1 MLTPSGQL
9 PLRYFKSSSQWSW
22 VMKGGVT
29 SPLKLTQK
37 KTVFLFFWKLSG
49 LEFPEWN
56 ITLTGSQEPRLT
68 SSKNQGYYCVC
79 ARRGMSLAESDA
91 EPERFRL
98 FIRYFCLHSTSN
110 IPKKKKKGITQI
122 GKARGEEARWEV
134 AADPSLSQT
143 LDSPSNRIYL
153 ENDGM
158 FSLHWPF
165 N

>member
-1 MLTPSGQL
+1 MVVGNEGGSHLTSEAN
-9 PLRYFKSSSQWSW
+9 
-22 VMKGGVT
+22 
-29 SPLKLTQK
+29 TQK
-37 KTVFLFFWKLSG
+37 KLFFFSSESSAALSF
-49 LEFPEWN
+49 LNETSPWQEVKSRVSLHQRTKV
-56 ITLTGSQEPRLT
+56 IT
-68 SSKNQGYYCVC
+68 VC